1 LAAAEERDSV
11 NWFIFIIAFVVVA
24 GCESPDKRY
33 DEVASEVGQ
42 LPMTDDGHN
51 SRNAL
56 DWAGTYSGVLPCADC
71 EGILTSV
78 TLHQDGR
85 FTRRTTYIGKSP
97 LPASDEGDFVWDDD
111 GRLVTLRSA
120 DGSEQMYQVGEEQL
134 FHLDKD
140 GNRIAGELSGM
151 YMLDKLLR
159 DPRIEDIRWVLIE
172 LNGQPVQA
180 PQASEQAHF
189 ELQAAESKVVGHASC
204 NRFFGSYEIKRGKR
218 ISFGDNMGMT
228 MMACPDMAIETAFM
242 EAMRRADNYAIS
254 ADQLSLNKA
263 RMAPLARFSAA
274 TQ

>member
-1 LAAAEERDSV
+1 MNRFVLILV
-11 NWFIFIIAFVVVA
+11 FVVVA
-24 GCESPDKRY
+24 GCNSPDKRD
-33 DEVASEVGQ
+33 DEAAADATQ
-42 LPMTDDGHN
+42 ILTADDPHN

-71 EGILTSV
+71 EGIRTSV

-97 LPASDEGDFVWDDD
+97 APASDEGDFMWDDD
-111 GRLVTLRSA
+111 GRRVTLRSA
-120 DGSEQMYQVGEEQL
+120 DGSEQIYQVGEEQL

-151 YMLDKLLR
+151 YVLDKTVE
-159 DPRIEDIRWVLIE
+159 DPRIEGIRWVLIE
-172 LNGQPVQA
+172 LNGQPVNA
-180 PQASEQAHF
+180 SQASEQPHF
-189 ELQAAESKVVGHASC
+189 ELQATEAKVTGHASC
-204 NRFFGSYEIKRGKR
+204 NRFFGTYEIKRGNR

-242 EAMRRADNYAIS
+242 EAMRRADNYAIFEG
-254 ADQLSLNKA
+254 QLSLNKA

-274 TQ
+274 TK